1 MLFRWFNLCIFYINS
16 IISNIKHYIFPIIVH
31 SNKQEHVFIN
41 SSFTDVFDSVSSIY
55 VINEHNTLHNVQ
67 PDIHEC
73 IIMKESSYES
83 NDITS
88 IDNSLT
94 FNGKEY

>member
-1 MLFRWFNLCIFYINS
+1 MIFRCFNLCFFYNNFT
-16 IISNIKHYIFPIIVH
+16 ISNIKHYIFLIIVYL
-31 SNKQEHVFIN
+31 NKQEHVFIN
-41 SSFTDVFDSVSSIY
+41 SSFTDVFESVNSIY

-67 PDIHEC
+67 PEIHEC
-73 IIMKESSYES
+73 IIMKESSYEL

-94 FNGKEY
+94 CNVK